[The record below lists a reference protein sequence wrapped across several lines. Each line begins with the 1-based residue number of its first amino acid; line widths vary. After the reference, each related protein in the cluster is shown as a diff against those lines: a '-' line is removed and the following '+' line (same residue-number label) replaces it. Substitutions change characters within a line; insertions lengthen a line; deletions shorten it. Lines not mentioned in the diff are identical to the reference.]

1 MLAWYE
7 KYSDYQKNELYIA
20 GESYAGI
27 YVPYLVNQIHH
38 HNMANLGTDVFMP
51 NLKGMMV
58 GNGVTNWKYDT
69 YPAYLE
75 MGYWH
80 SLYSTETYDAMKA
93 NDCDYSGLVFDKPI
107 SEICGKLFE
116 KFEADT

>member
-1 MLAWYE
+1 MLAWFE
-7 KYSDYQKNELYIA
+7 KYSDYKKNELYIS

-80 SLYSTETYDAMKA
+80 SLYDTTTYDAM
-93 NDCDYSGLVFDKPI
+93 
-107 SEICGKLFE
+107 
-116 KFEADT
+116 